1 MSGGSHRRRNFI
13 NVWRAALLYGAIG
26 VVTSVMTSALA
37 QPSPS
42 APAAT
47 PLPATSPPAKPT
59 PLGVDA
65 PHIALLLPVD
75 SSTFRRHG
83 EALRD
88 GFLAASKI
96 PDPPTFLIRV
106 YPVGEDAKQAVAAY
120 KQAAETGARLVIG
133 PLLRSAASAVAAGDI
148 SVPTLLLNTPEGAL
162 PNKPDLY
169 AISLQIETEAQ
180 QAAQLAYQ
188 DGRRSAYTIL
198 GESQL
203 LRRANRAFIEEFVK
217 LGGKHAGEFLFNT
230 SPAELTR
237 LRQAVETRAAD
248 MAFLS
253 LSAPQARGVRNT
265 LEPLALYA
273 VSQAYGGDTSPA
285 AVVDLAGIRV
295 FDMPWLL
302 QRDHP
307 AVMIYPRPA
316 ASGDADLERLYA
328 LGIDAWRIGQAL
340 LARHAEIV
348 LDGVTGKLTLSRD
361 RQFTRELASTRLGAT
376 LPDAP
381 VGPVPAPVTPAPD
394 KPPAI
399 IKPASPKPAT
409 DKPAARKPAA
419 TKSY

>member
-1 MSGGSHRRRNFI
+1 
-13 NVWRAALLYGAIG
+13 
-26 VVTSVMTSALA
+26 MTSAWA
-37 QPSPS
+37 QTPS
-42 APAAT
+42 APPVT
-47 PLPATSPPAKPT
+47 PLPATKPPATPT

-96 PDPPTFLIRV
+96 PDPPKLLIRV
-106 YPVGEDAKQAVAAY
+106 YPVGEDAKQAVVAY

-133 PLLRSAASAVAAGDI
+133 PLLRAAAAAVAAGDI
-148 SVPTLLLNTPEGAL
+148 SVPTLLLNAPKGAL

-188 DGRRSAYTIL
+188 EGRRSAYTIV

-217 LGGKHAGEFLFNT
+217 LGGKHVGEFLFNT

-237 LRQAVETRAAD
+237 LRQAVETRTAE

-253 LSAPQARGVRNT
+253 LTTQQARAVRTT

-273 VSQAYGGDTSPA
+273 VSQAYGGDVSPA

-307 AVMIYPRPA
+307 AVMIYPRA
-316 ASGDADLERLYA
+316 ASAGDLDLERLYA

-340 LARHAEIV
+340 LARHTEIV
-348 LDGVTGKLTLSRD
+348 LDGVTGKLTLGRD
-361 RQFTRELASTRLGAT
+361 RQFAREPVSARLGTT

-381 VGPVPAPVTPAPD
+381 VGPVPAPVTPTPD

-399 IKPASPKPAT
+399 IKPAPPKPPT
-409 DKPAARKPAA
+409 DKPATRKPAA
-419 TKSY
+419 TRSY

>member
-1 MSGGSHRRRNFI
+1 
-13 NVWRAALLYGAIG
+13 
-26 VVTSVMTSALA
+26 MTSAWA
-37 QPSPS
+37 QTPS
-42 APAAT
+42 APPVT
-47 PLPATSPPAKPT
+47 PLPATKPPATPT

-96 PDPPTFLIRV
+96 PDPPKLLIRV
-106 YPVGEDAKQAVAAY
+106 YPVGEDAKQAVVAY

-133 PLLRSAASAVAAGDI
+133 PLLRAAAAAVAVGDI
-148 SVPTLLLNTPEGAL
+148 SVPTLLLNAPKGAL

-169 AISLQIETEAQ
+169 AISLQIEAEAQ

-188 DGRRSAYTIL
+188 EGRRSAYTIV

-217 LGGKHAGEFLFNT
+217 LGGKHVGEFLFNT

-237 LRQAVETRAAD
+237 LRQAVETRTAE

-253 LSAPQARGVRNT
+253 LTTQQARAVRTT

-273 VSQAYGGDTSPA
+273 VSQAYGGDVSPA

-307 AVMIYPRPA
+307 AVMIYPRA
-316 ASGDADLERLYA
+316 ASAGDLDLERLYA

-340 LARHAEIV
+340 LARHTEIV
-348 LDGVTGKLTLSRD
+348 LDGVTGKLTLGRD
-361 RQFTRELASTRLGAT
+361 RQFAREPVSARLGTT

-381 VGPVPAPVTPAPD
+381 VGPVPAPVTPTPD

-399 IKPASPKPAT
+399 IKPAPPKPPT
-409 DKPAARKPAA
+409 DKPATRKPAA
-419 TKSY
+419 TRSY

>member
-1 MSGGSHRRRNFI
+1 MGDSCHRWLNFI
-13 NVWRAALLYGAIG
+13 SVWRAALLYGALAA
-26 VVTSVMTSALA
+26 VASLMTSAWA
-37 QPSPS
+37 QTPS
-42 APAAT
+42 APPVT
-47 PLPATSPPAKPT
+47 PLPATKPPATPT

-96 PDPPTFLIRV
+96 PDPPKLLIRV
-106 YPVGEDAKQAVAAY
+106 YPVGEDAKQAVVAY

-133 PLLRSAASAVAAGDI
+133 PLLRAAAAAVAAGDI
-148 SVPTLLLNTPEGAL
+148 SVPTLLLNAPKGAL

-188 DGRRSAYTIL
+188 EGRRSAYTIV

-217 LGGKHAGEFLFNT
+217 LGGKHVGEFLFNT

-237 LRQAVETRAAD
+237 LRQAVETRTAE

-253 LSAPQARGVRNT
+253 LTTQQARAVRTT

-273 VSQAYGGDTSPA
+273 VSQAYGGDVSPA

-307 AVMIYPRPA
+307 AVMIYPRA
-316 ASGDADLERLYA
+316 ASAGDLDLERLYA
-328 LGIDAWRIGQAL
+328 LGIDAWHIGQAL
-340 LARHAEIV
+340 LARHTEIV
-348 LDGVTGKLTLSRD
+348 LDGVTGKLTLGRD
-361 RQFTRELASTRLGAT
+361 RQFAREPVSARLGTT

-381 VGPVPAPVTPAPD
+381 VGPVPAPVTPTPD

-399 IKPASPKPAT
+399 IKPAPPKPPT
-409 DKPAARKPAA
+409 DKPATRKPAA
-419 TKSY
+419 TRSY

>member
-1 MSGGSHRRRNFI
+1 MGDSCHRWLNFI
-13 NVWRAALLYGAIG
+13 SVWRAALLYGALAA
-26 VVTSVMTSALA
+26 VASLMTSAWA
-37 QPSPS
+37 QTPS
-42 APAAT
+42 APPVT
-47 PLPATSPPAKPT
+47 PLPATKPPATPT

-96 PDPPTFLIRV
+96 PDPPKLLIRV
-106 YPVGEDAKQAVAAY
+106 YPVGEDAKQAVVAY

-133 PLLRSAASAVAAGDI
+133 PLLRAAAAAVAAGDI
-148 SVPTLLLNTPEGAL
+148 SVPTLLLNAPKGAL

-188 DGRRSAYTIL
+188 EGRRSAYTIV

-203 LRRANRAFIEEFVK
+203 LRRANCVFIEEFVK

-237 LRQAVETRAAD
+237 LRQAVETRTAE

-253 LSAPQARGVRNT
+253 LTTQQARAVRTT

-273 VSQAYGGDTSPA
+273 VSQAYGGDVSPA

-307 AVMIYPRPA
+307 AVMIYPRA
-316 ASGDADLERLYA
+316 ASAGDLDLERLYA

-340 LARHAEIV
+340 LARHTEIV
-348 LDGVTGKLTLSRD
+348 LDGVTGKLTLGRD
-361 RQFTRELASTRLGAT
+361 RQFAREPVSARLGTT

-381 VGPVPAPVTPAPD
+381 VGPVPAPVTPTPD

-399 IKPASPKPAT
+399 IKPAPPKPPT
-409 DKPAARKPAA
+409 DKPATRKPAA
-419 TKSY
+419 TRSY

>member
-1 MSGGSHRRRNFI
+1 
-13 NVWRAALLYGAIG
+13 
-26 VVTSVMTSALA
+26 MTSAWA
-37 QPSPS
+37 QTPS
-42 APAAT
+42 APPVT
-47 PLPATSPPAKPT
+47 PLPATKPPATPT

-96 PDPPTFLIRV
+96 PDPPKLLIRV
-106 YPVGEDAKQAVAAY
+106 YPVGEDAKQAVVAY

-133 PLLRSAASAVAAGDI
+133 PLLRAAAAAVAVGDI
-148 SVPTLLLNTPEGAL
+148 SVPTLLLNAPEGAL

-188 DGRRSAYTIL
+188 EGRRSAYTIV

-217 LGGKHAGEFLFNT
+217 LGGKHVGEFLFNT

-237 LRQAVETRAAD
+237 LRQAVETRTAE

-253 LSAPQARGVRNT
+253 LTTQQARAVRTT

-273 VSQAYGGDTSPA
+273 VSQAYGGDVSPA

-307 AVMIYPRPA
+307 AVMIYPRA
-316 ASGDADLERLYA
+316 ASAGDLDLERLYA

-340 LARHAEIV
+340 LARHTEIV
-348 LDGVTGKLTLSRD
+348 LDGVTGKLTLGRD
-361 RQFTRELASTRLGAT
+361 RQFAREPVSARLGTT

-381 VGPVPAPVTPAPD
+381 VGPVPAPVTPTPD

-399 IKPASPKPAT
+399 IKPAPPKPPT
-409 DKPAARKPAA
+409 DKPATRKPAA
-419 TKSY
+419 TRSY

>member
-1 MSGGSHRRRNFI
+1 
-13 NVWRAALLYGAIG
+13 
-26 VVTSVMTSALA
+26 MTSAWA
-37 QPSPS
+37 QTPS
-42 APAAT
+42 APPVT
-47 PLPATSPPAKPT
+47 PLPATKPPATPT

-96 PDPPTFLIRV
+96 SDPPKLLIRV
-106 YPVGEDAKQAVAAY
+106 YPVGEDAKQAVVAY

-133 PLLRSAASAVAAGDI
+133 PLLRAAAAAVAAGDI
-148 SVPTLLLNTPEGAL
+148 SVPTLLLNAPEGAL

-188 DGRRSAYTIL
+188 EGRRSAYTIV

-217 LGGKHAGEFLFNT
+217 LGGKHVGEFLFNT

-237 LRQAVETRAAD
+237 LRQAVETRTAE

-253 LSAPQARGVRNT
+253 LTTQQARAVRTT

-273 VSQAYGGDTSPA
+273 VSQAYGGDVSPA

-307 AVMIYPRPA
+307 AVMIYPRA
-316 ASGDADLERLYA
+316 ASAGDLDLERLYA

-340 LARHAEIV
+340 LARHTEIV
-348 LDGVTGKLTLSRD
+348 LDGVTGKLTLGRD
-361 RQFTRELASTRLGAT
+361 RQFAREPVSARLGTT

-381 VGPVPAPVTPAPD
+381 VGPVPAPVTPTPD

-399 IKPASPKPAT
+399 IKPAPPKPPT
-409 DKPAARKPAA
+409 DKPATRKPAA
-419 TKSY
+419 TRSY